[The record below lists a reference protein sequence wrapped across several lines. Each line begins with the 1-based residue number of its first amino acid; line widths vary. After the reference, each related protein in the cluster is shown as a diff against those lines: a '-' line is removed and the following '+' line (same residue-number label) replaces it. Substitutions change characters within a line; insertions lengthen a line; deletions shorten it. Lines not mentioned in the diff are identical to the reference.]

1 MLLKKIE
8 EELHNATEVFEL
20 SALYKCLPKDAFSQT
35 KSTKSFMN
43 YEAKK
48 RGYLLRNNINALN
61 SYWKDP
67 GNQAEKDFSTK
78 FGLNIREQL
87 IREISG
93 QNHELYNILMDRDT
107 HGGFVSETFLN

>member
-1 MLLKKIE
+1 
-8 EELHNATEVFEL
+8 
-20 SALYKCLPKDAFSQT
+20 
-35 KSTKSFMN
+35 MN

-93 QNHELYNILMDRDT
+93 
-107 HGGFVSETFLN
+107 SKS